1 MATSPLFGWQEP
13 DDTSLVKDGAAAIR
27 TLGNAIDSSMGD
39 LLGGTTGQVLAKASN
54 TNMDFT
60 WVAQDDSNA
69 IQNAIVD
76 AKGDLIAASANDT
89 PARLAVG
96 ANGETL
102 VADSSTSTGL
112 RYQTSANGN
121 FCINGGMD
129 IWQRGTSFTIASGTP
144 QYTADRW
151 TNYFNGT
158 GTIAQETSIKPDTS
172 IYSLKM
178 TATASSSDNAIF
190 QLVEQANME
199 QFRGKVV
206 TLSVKL
212 AGTVGLT
219 PSVTLAYST
228 TANDTLTNTSTQ
240 ITAGSTINPAINA
253 STFVTWALTF
263 TVPTTA
269 KQLRIGVGTGS
280 VVNTNVLYV
289 AEVELELGSVA
300 TTFKKSGGTIQG
312 ELAACQ
318 RYYWRAGGLAAYQY
332 FGIGMAFSSTT
343 AGILVNNPVPMRVS
357 PTSIDFSTLGVSDTT
372 TLTAVTNVTADI
384 LSPIVSNLNITV
396 ASGLTQYRTYRLL
409 ANNSTSAYLGF
420 SAEL

>member
-1 MATSPLFGWQEP
+1 
-13 DDTSLVKDGAAAIR
+13 
-27 TLGNAIDSSMGD
+27 
-39 LLGGTTGQVLAKASN
+39 
-54 TNMDFT
+54 MDFT

-76 AKGDLIAASANDT
+76 AKGDLIAASAADT

-96 ANGETL
+96 NNGETL

-112 RYQTSANGN
+112 RYQTSANQN
-121 FCINGGMD
+121 ACINGGMD

-151 TNYFNGT
+151 TNYFNNT
-158 GTIAQETSIKPDTS
+158 GTIAQETTLKPDTS
-172 IYSLKM
+172 TYSLKN
-178 TATASSSDNAIF
+178 TATGTSADNAIF
-190 QLVEQANME
+190 QLVEQQQME
-199 QFRGKVV
+199 QFRGKTV

-219 PSVTLAYST
+219 PSITLAYST
-228 TANDTLTNTSTQ
+228 TANDTLLNTNTQ

-269 KQLRIGVGTGS
+269 KQLRIGIGTGS

-289 AEVELELGSVA
+289 AETQLELGSVA

-318 RYYWRAGGLAAYQY
+318 RYLPATFFRTEMLGFATSTTNSQIYFTLPTTARVAPTGITVSSTSDFRLYNKTGSSYGTPTSIAFGGS
-332 FGIGMAFSSTT
+332 GVNSGSIVVTTT
-343 AGILVNNPVPMRVS
+343 AGS
-357 PTSIDFSTLGVSDTT
+357 PTLAQGEPSQIYCSGS
-372 TLTAVTNVTADI
+372 NGYI
-384 LSPIVSNLNITV
+384 LWT
-396 ASGLTQYRTYRLL
+396 GC
-409 ANNSTSAYLGF
+409 
-420 SAEL
+420 EL